1 MGFAQCFS
9 NSTVEK
15 KRNSYITY
23 LKRKTIWKEW
33 LDPLPFFQHY
43 DIIIGKSLENFSGSY
58 LPTKRDILKRYRLI
72 RSGSAVMDKHQVA
85 KEIVEEMLVIWD
97 RTKIPLKDLKGSARE
112 VSRFIERF
120 RTIKPEKREN
130 IDYQVLF
137 CSRGWTLNVKTRE
150 GD

>member
-9 NSTVEK
+9 NLTVEK

-43 DIIIGKSLENFSGSY
+43 DIVIGKSLENFSGSY

-72 RSGSAVMDKHQVA
+72 RSGSAVMDKHQVV

-97 RTKIPLKDLKGSARE
+97 RTKILHKTWAQQ
-112 VSRFIERF
+112 
-120 RTIKPEKREN
+120 EKSP
-130 IDYQVLF
+130 D
-137 CSRGWTLNVKTRE
+137 S
-150 GD
+150 